1 MRSALVISGSPS
13 LTSRTAALG
22 DHVLGALAARGLSAR
37 HIRVREL
44 PAEPL
49 IAADR
54 SSPPVA
60 EALGLLREAEGV
72 VFVTPTYQAAYS
84 GLLKLFLDL
93 LPQTALAEKAVLPL
107 ATGGTLAHVLMLDYA
122 LRPVL
127 HALGARHSVQACF
140 VTESAIDVSS
150 PGFVTDVR
158 QAELLEQGL
167 DAFCAAI
174 ASVSPAPGPRDGV
187 GEAARPRVAVDR
199 PGRETALAL
208 GGGERDA

>member
-13 LTSRTAALG
+13 PTSRTAALG
-22 DHVLGALAARGLSAR
+22 DHVRGALEARGLMTR
-37 HIRVREL
+37 HVRVRDL

-49 IAADR
+49 ISADR
-54 SSPPVA
+54 SSPPIA
-60 EALGLLREAEGV
+60 EALRLLEAADGV

-84 GLLKLFLDL
+84 GLLKLFIDL
-93 LPQTALAEKAVLPL
+93 LPQTALTDKAVLPL

-140 VTESAIDVSS
+140 VTESAIDLTS
-150 PGFVTDVR
+150 PSFVTDVR

-174 ASVSPAPGPRDGV
+174 ASVAPAAAARDGL
-187 GEAARPRVAVDR
+187 GETARPRLAVDR
-199 PGRETALAL
+199 PGREAALAL
-208 GGGERDA
+208 GGDERDA